1 VSEFDYLKAMVLGI
15 VQGATEFLP
24 VSSSGH
30 LAIIQDLFALEAD
43 SPQMLLFDVLA
54 HVGTLVAV
62 FIVFAHSAGRY
73 LRRLLAET
81 SSSWTKRRHAWRI
94 ALLGV
99 AASVPTAAIGLAF
112 KDFFEGAF
120 GKKWLIALCLII
132 TGILLS
138 GTLLVRK
145 PKRGWG
151 QFGIIHA
158 ALVGVAQGLA
168 ILPGISRS
176 GTTICVA
183 CYIGLRRRWAG
194 EFSFFIAVPAIIG
207 ATAFKI
213 KDTFDLSREEFASIA
228 WGPTIVGAVV
238 SLIVG
243 VFALRALL
251 DVVRRAKLHYFA
263 LYCWLLGLAILAWWV
278 LEAR

>member
-1 VSEFDYLKAMVLGI
+1 VSEFDYLKALVLGI

-30 LAIIQDLFALEAD
+30 LAIMQHLFALEAD

-62 FIVFAHSAGRY
+62 LIVFAHSAGRY

-81 SSSWTKRRHAWRI
+81 SLSWAGRRHAWRI

-99 AASVPTAAIGLAF
+99 AASVPTAAIGFAF
-112 KDFFEGAF
+112 KDFFEAAF
-120 GKKWLIALCLII
+120 DKKWLIGICLIA
-132 TGILLS
+132 T
-138 GTLLVRK
+138 GTLLGGTLRVRE

-151 QFGIIHA
+151 QFGVLRA

-176 GTTICVA
+176 GATICVA
-183 CYIGLRRRWAG
+183 CYLGLRRRWAG

-207 ATAFKI
+207 ASAFKI
-213 KDTFDLSREEFASIA
+213 KDTFELSREEFASIA
-228 WGPTIVGAVV
+228 WGPTIVGAVI

-243 VFALRALL
+243 IFALKALL

-263 LYCWLLGLAILAWWV
+263 LYCWVLGLAILAWWA
-278 LEAR
+278 LGPQ